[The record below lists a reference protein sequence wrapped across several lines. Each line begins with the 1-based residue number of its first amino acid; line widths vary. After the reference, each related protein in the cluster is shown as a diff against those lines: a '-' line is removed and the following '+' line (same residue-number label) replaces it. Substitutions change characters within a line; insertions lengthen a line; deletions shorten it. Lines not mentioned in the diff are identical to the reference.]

1 MSRDHS
7 NVDTNSIISII
18 KGTIRGKIAVG
29 CVIIAII
36 SGFSDDDMHLTRM
49 IIWLLFAALFIGN
62 AKKSIDKKRAA
73 DERSKTETA
82 LTAAKSSATKC
93 VGDYLYVNEND
104 QTWCAPSV
112 SPRQYSFS
120 ELLDYSVV
128 ENGDDVVG
136 GSLLGT
142 AVGAMGGGLT
152 GALLGAT
159 ASKVS
164 SVCSDLGIKISVNDI
179 DTPIIYISLI
189 NSEVNKKW
197 DQYKKAAANAEE
209 IAGVLAVIKARNKN

>member
-1 MSRDHS
+1 MKRD
-7 NVDTNSIISII
+7 NKEIDTNNKLDVMIRTHRGRI
-18 KGTIRGKIAVG
+18 GTVL
-29 CVIIAII
+29 VIL
-36 SGFSDDDMHLTRM
+36 GLY
-49 IIWLLFAALFIGN
+49 LFLKSEMNFLGLVVFWFIGIALISSVGVN
-62 AKKSIDKKRAA
+62 ARVAKDDEIKEQKKDIKKA
-73 DERSKTETA
+73 
-82 LTAAKSSATKC
+82 ATKC
-93 VGDYLYVNEND
+93 IGDYLYVNEND

-189 NSEVNKKW
+189 SSEVNKKW

>member
-1 MSRDHS
+1 MKHDHMNAS
-7 NVDTNSIISII
+7 TNNVIDVVKS
-18 KGTIRGKIAVG
+18 TIRGKVAVL
-29 CVIIAII
+29 CSIIAII
-36 SGFSDDDMHLTRM
+36 SAFSSDDMRFAKA
-49 IIWLLFAALFIGN
+49 IIWFLIAAFLMVSAGK
-62 AKKSIDKKRAA
+62 AIDKKREAEENA
-73 DERSKTETA
+73 RI
-82 LTAAKSSATKC
+82 AKELHSIKSTATKC
-93 VGDYLYVNEND
+93 VGDYLYVNETAH
-104 QTWCAPSV
+104 TWCAPTV
-112 SPRQYSFS
+112 SSRIYSFS